1 MDKMGKKMDKCRAPG
16 CAKWVMDDG
25 DLGFCS
31 DHRCKLDPVSALYV
45 DKSPRQMDAD
55 DRVAEFFAWLL
66 QNRTVEELL
75 D

>member
-16 CAKWVMDDG
+16 CAKWVMDES

-45 DKSPRQMDAD
+45 DKSQQQMDAD
-55 DRVAEFFAWLL
+55 ERVAEFFAWLL
-66 QNRTVEELL
+66 ENRSVEELL